1 MKINID
7 KNLVEFTPETA
18 DEKNKLEALWKTVVD
33 CARFNKK
40 LVPVGQYVPSQD
52 TLARFAIEG
61 ADPEKPSGDA
71 YPEVYADADCRCYC
85 QTCNKYVELKKG
97 DRIPP
102 CCGKL
107 MEVLD

>member
-18 DEKNKLEALWKTVVD
+18 DEKSYLVALWRLLVD

-40 LVPVGQYVPSQD
+40 LVPVGEYLPD
-52 TLARFAIEG
+52 ENEFARFAIEG
-61 ADPEKPSGDA
+61 LEDGKRDDYA
-71 YPEVYADADCRCYC
+71 EVYVEKECTCFC
-85 QTCNKYVELKKG
+85 QTCNKFVNLKKG

-107 MEVLD
+107 MEVID

>member
-7 KNLVEFTPETA
+7 KNLVELEPENS
-18 DEKNKLEALWKTVVD
+18 DETSKVEALWRMLVD

-40 LVPVGQYVPSQD
+40 LVPVGEFIPRSNNVAGFQ
-52 TLARFAIEG
+52 IEG
-61 ADPEKPSGDA
+61 KDDGGGDG
-71 YPEVYADADCRCYC
+71 YPVAYADKDCRAYC

-97 DRIPP
+97 DRVPP

-107 MEVLD
+107 MEIID

>member
-1 MKINID
+1 MKINVE
-7 KNLVEFTPETA
+7 KNLVELTPENS
-18 DEKNKLEALWKTVVD
+18 DEKAKLEALWKLMVD
-33 CARFNKK
+33 CVRFNKK
-40 LVPVGQYVPSQD
+40 LVPVGEYTPGKND
-52 TLARFAIEG
+52 FARFMIEG
-61 ADPEKPSGDA
+61 EKGGSSDAFPEA
-71 YPEVYADADCRCYC
+71 YVDADCRCYC

>member
-1 MKINID
+1 MKIKIE
-7 KNLVEFTPETA
+7 KNLVEFAPENA
-18 DEKNKLEALWKTVVD
+18 DEKSKIEALWKLMVD
-33 CARFNKK
+33 CVRFNKK
-40 LVPVGQYVPSQD
+40 LVPVGEYIPQKND
-52 TLARFAIEG
+52 FARFVIEG
-61 ADPEKPSGDA
+61 ETGGGTDE
-71 YPEVYADADCRCYC
+71 YPEVYVDEDCRCYC